1 MGHDLFVASY
11 KIGGGNSVRSF
22 SFVCRFVFHWLR
34 CYEPALPLEE
44 MNVCQYSG
52 PVFGGGT
59 SVAFSYSAVLFS
71 LGALLVL
78 RTRPAKSLN

>member
-44 MNVCQYSG
+44 MNVCQYSDR
-52 PVFGGGT
+52 FQ
-59 SVAFSYSAVLFS
+59 
-71 LGALLVL
+71 
-78 RTRPAKSLN
+78 